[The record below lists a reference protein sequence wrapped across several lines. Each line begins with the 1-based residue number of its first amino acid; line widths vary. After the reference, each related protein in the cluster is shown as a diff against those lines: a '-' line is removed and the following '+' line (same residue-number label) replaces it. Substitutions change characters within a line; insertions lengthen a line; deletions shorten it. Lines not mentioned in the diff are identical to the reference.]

1 MKKIITTILGVAT
14 ALFALSSCEQVDK
27 TFVDSSKAVAPVIL
41 SSSTSN
47 GLSATYK
54 PGELVVNGKAVD
66 STLVRHFFAAV
77 MIDETAVNVTIA
89 SKDVDSTNTVT
100 ASAATLSSLLLSR
113 GYEYGKSAKVKF
125 VLRAGMSS
133 AANTGYVDS
142 ETTIEA
148 TIKLKK
154 NAGGAYATFTEDSPW
169 SVIGSIASTGNNWN
183 ADEAMM
189 SDGTWHVCEG
199 LVLTTKDQFKFRKD
213 GAWGT
218 NFGAGPGIST
228 EPYVVT
234 IGEEQPA
241 GANGKNLA
249 VPEDGVYDLL
259 LNPEAGLYKI
269 VVHKEDPLA
278 AYTEDSPWSVI
289 GSIASTGNE
298 WNSDEEMTSNGTWH
312 VCRAIELTTKDQF
325 KFRKDGAWGTN
336 LGAGPEISTEP
347 YVVTLGEEQPAGPN
361 GKNLAVPEDGTYNL
375 FLDPEAKLYR
385 IEKVQ

>member
-1 MKKIITTILGVAT
+1 MKKIFRAILGITA
-14 ALFALSSCEQVDK
+14 ALFALSSCQQVDK

-41 SSSTSN
+41 TSSTSK

-54 PGELVVNGKAVD
+54 PGELVVDGKTVD
-66 STLVRHFFAAV
+66 SSLVHHFFAAV
-77 MIDETAVNVTIA
+77 MIDETAVNVTVA
-89 SKDVDSTNTVT
+89 SKDIDSTNTVT
-100 ASAATLSSLLLSR
+100 ASDATLSSLLLSR
-113 GYEYGKSAKVKF
+113 GYEYGQSAKVKF
-125 VLRAGMSS
+125 ALRAGMSS

-142 ETTIEA
+142 ETLLEA

-154 NAGGAYATFTEDSPW
+154 NAGGAYAAFTEDSPW
-169 SVIGSIASTGNNWN
+169 SVIGSIESTGNAWN

-213 GAWGT
+213 GAWTT
-218 NFGAGPGIST
+218 NFGAGPDIST

-234 IGEEQPA
+234 LDEELPA
-241 GANGKNLA
+241 GANGKNLS

-312 VCRAIELTTKDQF
+312 VCRALELTTTDQF
-325 KFRKDGAWGTN
+325 KFRKDAAWGTN
-336 LGAGPEISTEP
+336 FGAGPDISTEP
-347 YVVTLGEEQPAGPN
+347 YVVTLGEEQPAGAN